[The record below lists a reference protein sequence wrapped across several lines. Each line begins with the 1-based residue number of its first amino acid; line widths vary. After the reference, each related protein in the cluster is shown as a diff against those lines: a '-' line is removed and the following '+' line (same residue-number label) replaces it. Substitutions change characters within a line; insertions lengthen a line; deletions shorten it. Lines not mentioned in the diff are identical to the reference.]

1 MKRPLTLG
9 IALAGCAVIAFTA
22 MMRPTPKLI
31 WNASASVPIGLYIV
45 EPVPSPTLGDL
56 VVVNPSRPLSDFL
69 AEGGYVPRGVPLI
82 KHIAA
87 LPGQQVCRIGRAIM
101 VDAIVVGAALVRDSL
116 GRPLPAWQGC
126 VRLADG
132 QVFLF
137 NPAAAASL
145 DGRYFGPLPSSSI
158 VGRARPIWTRA
169 GD

>member
-9 IALAGCAVIAFTA
+9 IALAGCFVIVSTA
-22 MMRPTPKLI
+22 MMRPAPKLI

-45 EPVPSPTLGDL
+45 EPAPSPTLGDL

-101 VDAIVVGAALVRDSL
+101 VDAIVVGSALVRDSL

-132 QVFLF
+132 QVFLL

-145 DGRYFGPLPSSSI
+145 DGRYFGPLASSTI

>member
-9 IALAGCAVIAFTA
+9 IALAGCAAIAITA
-22 MMRPTPKLI
+22 MMRPPPKLI
-31 WNASASVPIGLYIV
+31 WNASASVPIGLYVV

-56 VVVNPSRPLSDFL
+56 VVVNPPKPLSDFL

-101 VDAIVVGAALVRDSL
+101 VDAIVVGAALVRDSR

-132 QVFLF
+132 QVFLL

-158 VGRARPIWTRA
+158 VGHARPIWTRA

>member
-22 MMRPTPKLI
+22 MMRPAPKLI
-31 WNASASVPIGLYIV
+31 WNASASVPIGLYV
-45 EPVPSPTLGDL
+45 VAPVPSPTLGDL

-101 VDAIVVGAALVRDSL
+101 VDAIVVGSALVRDSL

-132 QVFLF
+132 QVFLL

-145 DGRYFGPLPSSSI
+145 DGRYFGPLASSTI